1 MSLSITRGSG
11 PVAALP
17 DRAGCEDGPRS
28 NPGAGTDAG
37 RYTCA
42 WASRNGGWWPALAV
56 GVCVF
61 LALPALAVG
70 KVRIVAT
77 TPGLADIAKNVGGQ
91 YVSVE
96 SLMRGPENIHHVKPK
111 PSFVIKVKHADLFVH
126 TGLDIELWATQLVKS
141 ARNVNLLPGHPG
153 DVDVS
158 RGIALKEV
166 PQRGQLSRALG
177 DIHVYGNPHYA
188 LDPLN
193 GIIIARNIT
202 DALKRADA
210 AHAAEYQKNY
220 EAYAQRLR
228 DLTARLVEKMRPYA
242 GTKVVVYHRAWPY
255 FRDRFGLVKVDEVEP
270 KPGISPG
277 PQHLASCIDTMK
289 GDNAKIVMVETYN
302 SKKNAQFIAD
312 HVGGRAVVMAQEVRA
327 VKGVDTYEKMFEY
340 NVDALIDAFKAV
352 GIQPK
357 AGGAAPAAAT
367 STP

>member
-1 MSLSITRGSG
+1 MSLLVNRRMTRLSSTLAVGLC
-11 PVAALP
+11 VCLAM
-17 DRAGCEDGPRS
+17 
-28 NPGAGTDAG
+28 
-37 RYTCA
+37 
-42 WASRNGGWWPALAV
+42 PALAT
-56 GVCVF
+56 
-61 LALPALAVG
+61 G

-111 PSFVIKVKHADLFVH
+111 PSYVIKVKRADLFVH
-126 TGLDIELWATQLVKS
+126 TGLDIELWASQLVKS
-141 ARNVNLLPGHPG
+141 ARNTNLLPGHPG

-158 RGIALKEV
+158 RGIQLKEV

-177 DIHVYGNPHYA
+177 DIHVYGNPHFN

-193 GIIIARNIT
+193 GIIIARNIA
-202 DALKRADA
+202 DALKRTDP
-210 AHAAEYQKNY
+210 AHAADYQKNY
-220 EAYAQRLR
+220 ESYAQKLR

-277 PQHLASCIDTMK
+277 PQHLASCVETMK
-289 GDNAKIVMVETYN
+289 ADGAKIVMVETYN

-340 NVDALIDAFKAV
+340 NVNTLIDAFKAV
-352 GIQPK
+352 GIQPHTQG
-357 AGGAAPAAAT
+357 AGATSAAA
-367 STP
+367 SP